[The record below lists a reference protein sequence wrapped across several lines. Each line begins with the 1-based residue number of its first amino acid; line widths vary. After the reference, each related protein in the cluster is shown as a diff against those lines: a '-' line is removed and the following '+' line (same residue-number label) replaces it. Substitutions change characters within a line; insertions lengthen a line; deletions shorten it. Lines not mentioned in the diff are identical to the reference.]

1 MQQKNAKICVI
12 QLNENN
18 GNGNASVVFCST
30 FHLVWRCF
38 FQQRS
43 CAEMQCRCLCSF
55 HQFSMFCLHSNFS
68 LCNFCLLV
76 VPLHLRF
83 CFFRKNFQYAV
94 ARCVGYFTTTFC
106 AEMQCRCFFAV
117 LINFQCFLR
126 SNLSPCILS
135 VGCAVAPRFCFLRKN
150 FQYAV
155 ARCVGYFS
163 TTFCAEMQCRCLC
176 RFHQLSMFCL
186 CSNLSPCNFC
196 LLVVQLFMRFC
207 FSQKFCVFVCKLS
220 GRLSEI
226 APRQGSLLVST
237 VCLA

>member
-1 MQQKNAKICVI
+1 MKTTETVTLPLFFCFFSSGVAVLFSTTFCAEMQCRFFFAVFISFQCFICAVI
-12 QLNENN
+12 FHRVIFVCSLCRYICDFVSFVKVFNMQLQ
-18 GNGNASVVFCST
+18 GVLGI
-30 FHLVWRCF
+30 

-117 LINFQCFLR
+117 LISFQCFVCAVIFHR
-126 SNLSPCILS
+126 VIF
-135 VGCAVAPRFCFLRKN
+135 VRCAVAP
-150 FQYAV
+150 
-155 ARCVGYFS
+155 
-163 TTFCAEMQCRCLC
+163 
-176 RFHQLSMFCL
+176 
-186 CSNLSPCNFC
+186 
-196 LLVVQLFMRFC
+196 
-207 FSQKFCVFVCKLS
+207 
-220 GRLSEI
+220 
-226 APRQGSLLVST
+226 
-237 VCLA
+237 